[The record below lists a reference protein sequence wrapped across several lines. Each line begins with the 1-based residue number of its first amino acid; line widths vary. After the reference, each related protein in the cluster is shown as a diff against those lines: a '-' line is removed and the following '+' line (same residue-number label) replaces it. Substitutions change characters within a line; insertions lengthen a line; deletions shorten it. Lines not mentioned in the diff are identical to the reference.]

1 MRVVPTSRARWA
13 VPVALLL
20 ALVAD
25 PLAAQR
31 TRMTI
36 AGWPLT
42 AASTSGAD
50 FEAGAVQLGA
60 TTIGVE
66 SRSNNPPLSP
76 RTTGIYVRCVPA
88 CPRTGTLPLA
98 GLQWRRDDQ
107 VTWTSL
113 TTSDVLIEAR
123 QVTHGGL
130 NDPWS
135 RSMQWQYALDWLT
148 TPPSPTAEFW
158 VIFTLVVTPP

>member
-1 MRVVPTSRARWA
+1 MRAMPAPRGTWA
-13 VPVALLL
+13 VAVALLL
-20 ALVAD
+20 ALVDA

-31 TRMTI
+31 TRLTI

-50 FEAGAVQLGA
+50 FEAGAVQLGS
-60 TTIGVE
+60 TTILVD

-76 RTTGIYVRCVPA
+76 RTTGVYVRCLPA

-107 VTWTSL
+107 VSWTSL
-113 TTSDVLIEAR
+113 TTSDILIETRAI
-123 QVTHGGL
+123 THNGL
-130 NDPWS
+130 NDPWT
-135 RSMQWQYALDWLT
+135 RSMQWRYVLNWLT
-148 TPPSPTAEFW
+148 TPPSPTAEFS
-158 VIFTLVVTPP
+158 VIFTLVVVPP